1 MQGVK
6 PNSASYIDG
15 LGKGKD
21 NVLQSLHLI
30 CPTSKHIIW
39 VHAVSVNPVS
49 YFICYV
55 FMLTVQFSDCD

>member
-30 CPTSKHIIW
+30 CPTSKHII
-39 VHAVSVNPVS
+39 
-49 YFICYV
+49 
-55 FMLTVQFSDCD
+55 